1 MSIAKIYS
9 LFYLMRVTMI
19 KDGMGLSLKN
29 LESMIDE
36 YLFDD
41 WEDIYDAFTNGRRTY
56 GVMYRSERAHLSFLT
71 MVNLARC
78 EECGKR

>member
-19 KDGMGLSLKN
+19 KHGMGLNLKN
-29 LESMIDE
+29 LENMIDE

-41 WEDIYDAFTNGRRTY
+41 WEDIYDAFY
-56 GVMYRSERAHLSFLT
+56 EW
-71 MVNLARC
+71 
-78 EECGKR
+78 